1 MSGRQVRMARERLIG
16 LVQQILGQDAAVAI
30 PVDQRLSDLGMSS
43 IKMVNLMLAIE
54 SEFDLMIPQSDI
66 TPENFHSVATIEALI
81 IRLGTEAA
89 SA

>member
-1 MSGRQVRMARERLIG
+1 MGVSASRMTRDRLIT
-16 LVQQILGQDAAVAI
+16 LVEQILGQPTEQPF

-66 TPENFHSVATIEALI
+66 TPENFLSVATIEALVV
-81 IRLGTEAA
+81 RLGTTAA
-89 SA
+89 TA